1 MRREP
6 RFQKLPRRCHRWC
19 QDYMWYHR
27 RTVPLLR
34 ERGYRFHLQPARC
47 MQNLKPPLS
56 VPAKPAHLMCR
67 CFPADYFPVL
77 HSRQAVYLPLKATVR
92 VSIVFSYVLPL
103 LLLVILV
110 YHFFHK
116 ICYFLYLFMESQTL
130 CQFAVDKGEGAW
142 YISYC

>member
-1 MRREP
+1 
-6 RFQKLPRRCHRWC
+6 
-19 QDYMWYHR
+19 MWYHR

-92 VSIVFSYVLPL
+92 VSIVFSYVLSL
-103 LLLVILV
+103 LLIVILV

-116 ICYFLYLFMESQTL
+116 SCYFYTFLWNHSPFANLLLTKGKGRGIFLTAESERLFFL
-130 CQFAVDKGEGAW
+130 
-142 YISYC
+142 